1 MASLPDPIPELVGA
15 HKEIY
20 DDILRR
26 RAAKGVDHLGPYV
39 PLLNYPELAK
49 YIERLGYF
57 YKYESVLPG
66 HLYQFIVLEIAR
78 QSGVEFVWRDHI
90 DAAHKAGV
98 PDGVIAAIKDG
109 ADTLDEP
116 YQLVRDI
123 MDWTFRFKS
132 IPQALQDRAIAEF
145 GVRGF
150 IEIVTLCGFY
160 TLVGMVNAC
169 FDVPPP
175 KSLDHT

>member
-1 MASLPDPIPELVGA
+1 MASLPDPIPALAGSD
-15 HKEIY
+15 KEIY
-20 DDILRR
+20 EDILRR

-39 PLLNYPELAK
+39 PLLNYPELTK

-90 DAAHKAGV
+90 DAARKAGV

-109 ADTLDEP
+109 ADTLDQP
-116 YQLVRDI
+116 YQLIRDI
-123 MDWTFRFKS
+123 MDWAFRFKS
-132 IPQALQDRAIAEF
+132 IPQDLQDQAIAEF

-175 KSLDHT
+175 KGSDHT